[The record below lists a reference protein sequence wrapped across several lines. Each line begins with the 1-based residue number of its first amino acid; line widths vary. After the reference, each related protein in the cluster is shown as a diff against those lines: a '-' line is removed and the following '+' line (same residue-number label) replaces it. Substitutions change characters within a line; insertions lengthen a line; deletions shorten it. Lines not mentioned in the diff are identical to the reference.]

1 MAKIALL
8 KQNLA
13 IEPDLQNFIGFILTA
28 VEKLGG
34 GIFAACQPTLDL
46 VQQLRQAGAA
56 TGYPL
61 LVNLTLDD
69 NRLLAEWTDADGN
82 TPQEFL
88 ISGFRTPPAP
98 GAAEQLRQHFLRSTE
113 AADPAILLQRNAEM
127 ARHLEE
133 TRARTEKEIE
143 TMQQALA
150 QRQEELYESLRQAES
165 DPLTGLFN
173 RRAFDVRL
181 EHAFRRALRQKGEHL
196 CLMLLDLDFFK
207 KVNDEYGHQ
216 FGDAYLNK
224 MAHTMRSVIRTDV
237 DFAFRI
243 GGDEFAM
250 LLFADENTTCLKAM
264 QILRDMEN
272 KVSMGIASVSSEQFP
287 SENPESFFQRADNAL
302 YQAKRAGRGRVV
314 VDSCREKQKE
324 GCKDHCGRPAS

>member
-1 MAKIALL
+1 LAKIALL

-34 GIFAACQPTLDL
+34 GVFAACQPTLDL

-69 NRLLAEWTDADGN
+69 NRLLAQWTDADGS
-82 TPQEFL
+82 TPQEFK
-88 ISGFRTPPAP
+88 IAGFTNPPAP
-98 GAAEQLRQHFLRSTE
+98 AAAEQLRQHLLRSTE
-113 AADPAILLQRNAEM
+113 AADPNILLQRNAKM
-127 ARHLEE
+127 ARRLEE
-133 TRARTEKEIE
+133 TRLRTEKEIE
-143 TMQQALA
+143 AMQQALE
-150 QRQEELYESLRQAES
+150 QRQEELYESLRQAET
-165 DPLTGLFN
+165 DPLTGLLN
-173 RRAFDVRL
+173 RRAFDMRL
-181 EHAFRRALRQKGEHL
+181 EHAFRRALRQKNEYL

-207 KVNDEYGHQ
+207 QVNDEYGHQ

-224 MAHTMRSVIRTDV
+224 MAHSMSSVIRNDV

-250 LLFADENTTCLKAM
+250 LLFADEKTTCLKAM
-264 QILRDMEN
+264 QILSDMDN
-272 KVSMGIASVSSEQFP
+272 KVSMGIATVSCEKFP
-287 SENPESFFQRADNAL
+287 DEDPKSFFQRADNAL
-302 YQAKRAGRGRVV
+302 YQAKRTGRGRVV
-314 VDSCREKQKE
+314 VDTCRDKQNE
-324 GCKDHCGRPAS
+324 GCKVHCGHPAA